1 MSCPAIFRHTTLLP
15 HLNLPVKASTSCLTE
30 LRLSCALPYPWVFP
44 GNNRLL
50 QVPKVLTVAGSDS
63 GGGAG
68 IQADLKT
75 YQARGVF
82 GASAISALT
91 AQNTR
96 GVRGVHTVPTQH
108 LSDQM
113 EAVLSDIGA
122 DVIKTGML
130 PTAEVKRRPLFHGIN
145 SFPAAVS
152 LPAFKP
158 LLVTL
163 VCRHIWFKLVM
174 EVVQQ
179 ELQSVW
185 LGCSGLPVCLCI
197 CMSV

>member
-1 MSCPAIFRHTTLLP
+1 M
-15 HLNLPVKASTSCLTE
+15 NV
-30 LRLSCALPYPWVFP
+30 
-44 GNNRLL
+44 
-50 QVPKVLTVAGSDS
+50 QVPRVMTVAGSDS

-82 GASAISALT
+82 GTSAISALT

-122 DVIKTGML
+122 DAVKTGML
-130 PTAEVKRRPLFHGIN
+130 PTP
-145 SFPAAVS
+145 
-152 LPAFKP
+152 
-158 LLVTL
+158 
-163 VCRHIWFKLVM
+163 
-174 EVVQQ
+174 EVV
-179 ELQSVW
+179 LLSSSSLCFDLVW
-185 LGCSGLPVCLCI
+185 NLP
-197 CMSV
+197 ST

>member
-1 MSCPAIFRHTTLLP
+1 MSCPFT
-15 HLNLPVKASTSCLTE
+15 NLRTILISTFLTKASTSFLTE
-30 LRLSCALPYPWVFP
+30 LPLFCIILPWAYS
-44 GNNRLL
+44 GNDRML
-50 QVPKVLTVAGSDS
+50 QVPRVLTVAGSDS

-96 GVRGVHTVPTQH
+96 GVKGVHTVPSQH

-130 PTAEVKRRPLFHGIN
+130 PTAEVGERPPSTWHRLCYSCCF
-145 SFPAAVS
+145 FPAFLAGEKTGRRQGE
-152 LPAFKP
+152 KP
-158 LLVTL
+158 
-163 VCRHIWFKLVM
+163 F
-174 EVVQQ
+174 
-179 ELQSVW
+179 
-185 LGCSGLPVCLCI
+185 LGDPCL
-197 CMSV
+197 

>member
-1 MSCPAIFRHTTLLP
+1 M
-15 HLNLPVKASTSCLTE
+15 
-30 LRLSCALPYPWVFP
+30 
-44 GNNRLL
+44 
-50 QVPKVLTVAGSDS
+50 TVAGSDS

-82 GASAISALT
+82 GTSAISALT

-122 DVIKTGML
+122 DVVKTGML
-130 PTAEVKRRPLFHGIN
+130 PTAEVSIVRSIVPIGGIR
-145 SFPAAVS
+145 SIRAV
-152 LPAFKP
+152 
-158 LLVTL
+158 
-163 VCRHIWFKLVM
+163 I
-174 EVVQQ
+174 
-179 ELQSVW
+179 VW
-185 LGCSGLPVCLCI
+185 NI
-197 CMSV
+197 A

>member
-1 MSCPAIFRHTTLLP
+1 M
-15 HLNLPVKASTSCLTE
+15 
-30 LRLSCALPYPWVFP
+30 
-44 GNNRLL
+44 L
-50 QVPKVLTVAGSDS
+50 QVPRGLTVAGSDS

-108 LSDQM
+108 LYDQL

-130 PTAEVKRRPLFHGIN
+130 PTAEVCAARSSLLLSVCQTVYLSVCLFVCLSICLSVSVSVHVQVSVCLSVCF
-145 SFPAAVS
+145 SFG
-152 LPAFKP
+152 LF
-158 LLVTL
+158 VTL
-163 VCRHIWFKLVM
+163 PVASSVLYSLHSRYCVSPGVACSRHGTCRTA
-174 EVVQQ
+174 
-179 ELQSVW
+179 
-185 LGCSGLPVCLCI
+185 LPL
-197 CMSV
+197 

>member
-1 MSCPAIFRHTTLLP
+1 MS
-15 HLNLPVKASTSCLTE
+15 
-30 LRLSCALPYPWVFP
+30 
-44 GNNRLL
+44 
-50 QVPKVLTVAGSDS
+50 QVPRVMTVAGSDS

-82 GASAISALT
+82 GTSAISALT
-91 AQNTR
+91 AQNTK

-130 PTAEVKRRPLFHGIN
+130 PTAEVRLSALTLICSMPCRLATYQV
-145 SFPAAVS
+145 AAVFRQLLCSGCCCSCIQCMWS
-152 LPAFKP
+152 LYK
-158 LLVTL
+158 
-163 VCRHIWFKLVM
+163 CRRNVLHHYS
-174 EVVQQ
+174 VVQQ
-179 ELQSVW
+179 KLHAHQALPEVKSQSCCETRRSAKLAEQLAV
-185 LGCSGLPVCLCI
+185 
-197 CMSV
+197 